1 MSSIKLTE
9 LQMSGIAIPA
19 RADDTVTVRIAP
31 EASASDLRRTV
42 NGDMIQLARKV
53 FQKYSVSVSGT
64 GINLPALVPLWP
76 GHYVEFLAPDP
87 ISITPQNGGLKA
99 GWNRAAVG
107 VHGRTADGRRIEPV
121 AQPASPLPLSENPSS
136 ARVAALRAA
145 WEITFPEPVMVV
157 FARPVLACILSGWS
171 TDTEDAS
178 KEASWSLDLVEA

>member
-9 LQMSGIAIPA
+9 LQLSGIAIPA

-42 NGDMIQLARKV
+42 NGDLIQLARRV
-53 FQKYSVSVSGT
+53 FQKYAVSVSGT

-76 GHYVEFLAPDP
+76 GHYVELLAPDP
-87 ISITPQNGGLKA
+87 ISLTPTTSGLKA

-107 VHGRTADGRRIEPV
+107 VHGRTVDGRRVDPV
-121 AQPASPLPLSENPSS
+121 AQPPSPLPLSEEPSS
-136 ARVAALRAA
+136 ARVAALRTP
-145 WEITFPEPVMVV
+145 WEVAFPEPVMVV
-157 FARPVLACILSGWS
+157 FARPVLACMLTDWS

-178 KEASWSLDLVEA
+178 KEASWSLDLAEA